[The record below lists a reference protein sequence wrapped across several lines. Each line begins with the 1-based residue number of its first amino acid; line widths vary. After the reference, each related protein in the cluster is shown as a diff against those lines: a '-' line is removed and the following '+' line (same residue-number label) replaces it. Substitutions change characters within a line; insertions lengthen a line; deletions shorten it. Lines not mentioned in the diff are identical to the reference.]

1 MTVHDAGH
9 MKRLPQ
15 MVSDLALRLGADSNC
30 PFDTVGF
37 SQTGSMRISLKSRLW
52 LPFTARQTMSVR
64 SCAFAWNARFR
75 PLGYMTVT
83 DALEDGI
90 GRLDVTA
97 LGMIPVASSKSSAA
111 LTRGELIRYLAEL
124 PLAPDAMLHNRDL
137 AWREIDASTIAVTA
151 GSGDNNC
158 EVIVGLGTDQRIISA
173 FCADRAA
180 SATPPFAPMPW
191 RGAFSDYRQENG
203 RWIPSA
209 AQVGWVID
217 GKEDIYW
224 KGMIRDWKPLSTAS
238 ARWPDGRH

>member
-1 MTVHDAGH
+1 MTVHNIDH
-9 MKRLPQ
+9 LERLPQ
-15 MVSDLALRLGADSNC
+15 VVSDLALRLGADPDC

-37 SQTGSMRISLKSRLW
+37 SQTGSMRVSLKSRLW
-52 LPFTARQTMSVR
+52 LPFIARQTMAVR
-64 SCAFAWNARFR
+64 SCAFAWNARFL
-75 PLGYMTVT
+75 PLGYLTVT
-83 DALEDGI
+83 DAFENGV

-97 LGMIPVASSKSSAA
+97 LGMIPVARSKPSAA
-111 LTRGELIRYLAEL
+111 LTRGEMIRYLAEL

-137 AWREIDASTIAVTA
+137 DWREINASTIAVTA
-151 GSGDNNC
+151 GSGDTAS
-158 EVIVGLGTDQRIISA
+158 EVILGLGPDQRIISA

-191 RGAFSDYRQENG
+191 RGAFSDYRQVNG

-224 KGMIRDWKPLSTAS
+224 NGRIRDWTPSRTSQA
-238 ARWPDGRH
+238 